1 MTYELVYIDGELF
14 HADQLSIE
22 TLSHYGVPGMKWG
35 KRKSGSAGQVSG
47 RTARLEKSASRKAA
61 ALDKNRRFDSK
72 SAKQLREAK
81 STHANKK
88 LELSKY
94 RDKKKSVGLT
104 KEDKTAIRA
113 IRTDR
118 KNIKAAQLVI
128 TNNARNAIIVG
139 STAHMIASSPAV
151 RKHVAKYA
159 GKAAGSVVRGATK
172 VATKAPNN
180 FDGRVINESGRRVYR
195 TAKNFSGNVRLVEP
209 MVLPAARKAIGR

>member
-1 MTYELVYIDGELF
+1 MTSELVYIDGELF

-22 TLSHYGVPGMKWG
+22 TLSHYGVAGMKWG

-47 RTARLEKSASRKAA
+47 RTARLEKNASRKAA
-61 ALDKNRRFDSK
+61 ALDKNRLLDSK
-72 SAKQLREAK
+72 SARQHREAK

-104 KEDKTAIRA
+104 KDDKKVIRS

-118 KNIKAAQLVI
+118 KNVKATRLVI
-128 TNNARNAIIVG
+128 TNNARTAILVG
-139 STAHMIASSPAV
+139 STVHTLASKPAV

-159 GKAAGSVVRGATK
+159 GKTAKGVIRGAVK
-172 VATKAPNN
+172 VASKSPNN

-195 TAKNFSGNVRLVEP
+195 TAKNFGGNVRLVEP
-209 MVLPAARKAIGR
+209 IALPAARKAIGR

>member
-1 MTYELVYIDGELF
+1 MTELVYINGELF
-14 HADQLSIE
+14 HAEDLSEE

-35 KRKSGSAGQVSG
+35 KRKASGPSG
-47 RTARLEKSASRKAA
+47 PSRRTNRLEKSATRKSA

-72 SAKQLREAK
+72 SAKRLREAK
-81 STHANKK
+81 STHANRK

-104 KEDKTAIRA
+104 KEDRASIRA

-118 KNIKAAQLVI
+118 KNVKAARLVI
-128 TNNARNAIIVG
+128 ANNASNAIMVG
-139 STAHMIASSPAV
+139 SAAVSLASNPTV

-159 GKAAGSVVRGATK
+159 GKAVGSAARGAVK

-180 FDGRVINESGRRVYR
+180 FDGHVINESGRRVYR
-195 TAKNFSGNVRLVEP
+195 TAKNFGGNVRLVEP

>member
-22 TLSHYGVPGMKWG
+22 TLSHYGVAGMKWG

-47 RTARLEKSASRKAA
+47 RTARLEKNASRKAA
-61 ALDKNRRFDSK
+61 ALDKNRRFDST
-72 SAKQLREAK
+72 SAKKLREAK
-81 STHANKK
+81 SIHANKK

-104 KEDKTAIRA
+104 KDNKKVIRS
-113 IRTDR
+113 IRTDP
-118 KNIKAAQLVI
+118 KNVKATRMVI
-128 TNNARNAIIVG
+128 ANNARNTILVV
-139 STAHMIASSPAV
+139 STAQMLASSPTV
-151 RKHVAKYA
+151 RNHVAKYA
-159 GKAAGSVVRGATK
+159 GKTAGAAVRGAVK
-172 VATKAPNN
+172 VASKSPNN

-209 MVLPAARKAIGR
+209 IALPAARKAIGR

>member
-1 MTYELVYIDGELF
+1 MPSELVYIDGELF

-22 TLSHYGVPGMKWG
+22 TLSHYGVAGMEWG

-61 ALDKNRRFDSK
+61 ALDKNRRFDST

-81 STHANKK
+81 STHTNKK

-104 KEDKTAIRA
+104 KDDKKVIRS

-118 KNIKAAQLVI
+118 KNVKATRMVI
-128 TNNARNAIIVG
+128 TNNARNAILVG
-139 STAHMIASSPAV
+139 STAQMLASSPTV

-159 GKAAGSVVRGATK
+159 GKTARGVVRGAVK
-172 VATKAPNN
+172 VASKSPNN

-209 MVLPAARKAIGR
+209 IALPAARKAIGR